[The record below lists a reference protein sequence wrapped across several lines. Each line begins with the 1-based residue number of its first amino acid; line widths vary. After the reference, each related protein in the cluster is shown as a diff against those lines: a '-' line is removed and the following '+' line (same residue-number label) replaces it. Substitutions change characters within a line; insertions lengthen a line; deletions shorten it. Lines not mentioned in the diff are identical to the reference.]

1 MFVKVCDWKNQ
12 SYLSILGYDNI
23 NKHNLNQLNIVRITF
38 MQGKDV
44 VLGLLNNKEL
54 TGYEIK
60 EIFES
65 QLKYFFDGSFG
76 MIYPLLRKLEK
87 QGFIKKRRV
96 LQTNKPNKNV
106 YSITSAG
113 KKEFHNYLASETADE
128 VYKSDFLMRLYF
140 GRNLKKEKIRELIQ
154 LEISKKE
161 NNLDELTRNYEKWKT
176 NGMDSLQEITYKY
189 GISYYQTAL
198 KVLREALKEFTTTTE

>member
-1 MFVKVCDWKNQ
+1 
-12 SYLSILGYDNI
+12 
-23 NKHNLNQLNIVRITF
+23 

-140 GRNLKKEKIRELIQ
+140 GRNLKKEKIRKLIQ

>member
-1 MFVKVCDWKNQ
+1 
-12 SYLSILGYDNI
+12 
-23 NKHNLNQLNIVRITF
+23 

-140 GRNLKKEKIRELIQ
+140 GRNLKKEKNRELIQ

-161 NNLDELTRNYEKWKT
+161 NNLDELTRN
-176 NGMDSLQEITYKY
+176 
-189 GISYYQTAL
+189 
-198 KVLREALKEFTTTTE
+198 